1 MAEISIEVAST
12 EPAQLGECPVWA
24 PDEQVLYWADINAQR
39 INRLDPAT
47 GHNHTCELPGR
58 PGSFALTSHPGVLLV
73 AMEHEIV
80 WLDWASGT
88 IEPWLVVEEE
98 GAGIR
103 LNDGRTDPAGRFVV
117 ASMYEDTSLRRF
129 VGSLHQID
137 ADGTHTVLRRGVSV
151 GNGIAFDPV
160 RGKTYFAD
168 SPTLTVLSWNYDTET
183 AARTEPEVFF
193 EYGGEV
199 TGKPD
204 GGCVDADGHYWSA
217 SVRGWG
223 LTRIAPD
230 GSVERRIELPVAMP
244 SMPAF
249 GGPDLDQLYVT
260 SIATDEDVREGVAHG
275 SLLKIDL
282 SATGITGRAEVPFA
296 GQVPAA
302 LGASQ

>member
-1 MAEISIEVAST
+1 MAEIPIEVVST

-24 PDEQVLYWADINAQR
+24 PDEQVLYWADINAQL

-47 GHNHTCELPGR
+47 GENHVCELPGR
-58 PGSFALTSHPGVLLV
+58 PGSFALTQQSGVLLV

-80 WLDWASGT
+80 WLDWTSGT
-88 IEPWLVVEEE
+88 IEPWLVVEEA

-117 ASMYEDTSLRRF
+117 ASMHQDTSLRRF

-137 ADGTHTVLRRGVSV
+137 ADGTHTVIRRGVSV
-151 GNGIAFDPV
+151 GNGIAFDSE
-160 RGKTYFAD
+160 RSRTYFTD
-168 SPTLTVLSWNYDTET
+168 SPTLAILSWNYDLET

-193 EYGGEV
+193 EYTDEYP
-199 TGKPD
+199 GKGD
-204 GGCVDADGHYWSA
+204 GGCVDADGYYWSA

-230 GSVERRIELPVAMP
+230 GTVERRIDLPVYMP

-249 GGPDLDQLYVT
+249 GGADLDQLYVT
-260 SIATDEDVREGVAHG
+260 SIATDAEVRDGVAHG

-282 SATGITGRAEVPFA
+282 SATDIRGRAEVPFA
-296 GQVPAA
+296 GEVPASLRA
-302 LGASQ
+302 TG